1 MITIRFPPVYENLN
15 CQNVFNNIITSNY
28 YYLLLVHT
36 VSYACDACVAFGV
49 CTVRCHKLNFLYF
62 SFFPFPY
69 VRIHNCSFFSPLYSF
84 SSVSNLLR
92 LLQKKK
98 IHVYYLYVPCTGF
111 LRAYFYVKLCNFVC
125 VRLSLSLSHNT

>member
-69 VRIHNCSFFSPLYSF
+69 VRIHNCSFFFPSLFLFISFKLAPTFAKEENSRVLFICSLYRF
-84 SSVSNLLR
+84 SSRVLLC
-92 LLQKKK
+92 K
-98 IHVYYLYVPCTGF
+98 VV
-111 LRAYFYVKLCNFVC
+111 
-125 VRLSLSLSHNT
+125 